1 MILYPESPDDE
12 ELEDQRFL
20 DLYQEAIDLYGLI
33 HARYIITPK
42 GRRGVIRFGNDA
54 RKVRG
59 QPLRNVPKG
68 ALQRPVGS
76 PHRNERTL
84 EAFESQGL
92 LPFVRGCL
100 RA

>member
-42 GRRGVIRFGNDA
+42 GRPVRD
-54 RKVRG
+54 KVW
-59 QPLRNVPKG
+59 Q
-68 ALQRPVGS
+68 
-76 PHRNERTL
+76 
-84 EAFESQGL
+84 
-92 LPFVRGCL
+92 
-100 RA
+100 